1 MAALIVDTGV
11 LVDVERGNRQLDDVI
26 ADEDDVAIA
35 AITLAELEV
44 GVRLASTKLQL
55 RRRRLFVDTILS
67 AASVISYDE
76 PTALR
81 HADLLTHVRRMGRPR
96 GAHDLIVAATAAT
109 TSRTL
114 VTTDGRAFTDLPEV
128 SVAVV

>member
-35 AITLAELEV
+35 AITLAELEA

-55 RRRRLFVDTILS
+55 RRRRLFVDAILS
-67 AASVISYDE
+67 AATVISYDE
-76 PTALR
+76 STALC

-96 GAHDLIVAATAAT
+96 GAHDLIVAATAAA

-114 VTTDGRAFTDLPEV
+114 VTTDGRAFTDLPEI
-128 SVAVV
+128 SVTVV

>member
-11 LVDVERGNRQLDDVI
+11 LVDVERGNRQLDEVI
-26 ADEDDVAIA
+26 ADDDDIAIA

-44 GVRLASTKLQL
+44 GVRLASSEPQL
-55 RRRRLFVDTILS
+55 RKRRLFIDSILG

-81 HADLLTHVRRMGRPR
+81 HADLLAHVRRMGRPR
-96 GAHDLIVAATAAT
+96 GAHDLIVAATAAAT
-109 TSRTL
+109 GRTL
-114 VTTDGRAFTDLPEV
+114 VTTDSHAFTDLPDISV
-128 SVAVV
+128 SVV

>member
-11 LVDVERGNRQLDDVI
+11 LVEVERGKRQLDDVI
-26 ADEDDVAIA
+26 ADDDDVAIA

-44 GVRLASTKLQL
+44 GVRLASTKPQL
-55 RRRRLFVDTILS
+55 DKRRLFLDTILS

-81 HADLLTHVRRMGRPR
+81 HADLLVHVRRDGRPR
-96 GAHDLIVAATAAT
+96 GAHDLIVAATAAAT
-109 TSRTL
+109 GRTL
-114 VTTDGRAFTDLPEV
+114 VTTDGRAFNDLPDLSV
-128 SVAVV
+128 SVV